1 MDLQIFLIILIV
13 LLAIAIIA
21 VGVYLVLVL
30 RELRLTLV
38 RVNDILEVTDKVFT
52 SLSSPV
58 IGLSTAFGAFTQG
71 IKLFQKL
78 KDISSTSDKEDN
90 ENE

>member
-30 RELRLTLV
+30 RELRLTLI
-38 RVNDILEVTDKVFT
+38 RVNDILEAADKVFT
-52 SLSSPV
+52 SLSSPL
-58 IGLSTAFGAFTQG
+58 IGISTAFGAFTQG
-71 IKLFQKL
+71 VKLFQKL
-78 KDISSTSDKEDN
+78 KGISSSSDKED
-90 ENE
+90 EEDE